1 MVSVTKFLLFLR
13 RSRFLITAPLRE
25 SLPEA
30 LALHNIPH
38 VGMEA
43 RCVVKQWGLNHMEL
57 NHMEL
62 NYMELNHTG
71 LTYS

>member
-1 MVSVTKFLLFLR
+1 MASVTKFLLFLR

-43 RCVVKQWGLNHMEL
+43 RCVVKQWGLNYMEL
-57 NHMEL
+57 NHTEL

>member
-1 MVSVTKFLLFLR
+1 MNVVNGERHYVFLFLR

-38 VGMEA
+38 AGMEA
-43 RCVVKQWGLNHMEL
+43 LCGQAMGWPQSVGVKQ
-57 NHMEL
+57 
-62 NYMELNHTG
+62 
-71 LTYS
+71 

>member
-38 VGMEA
+38 VEMEA

-62 NYMELNHTG
+62 NHTG

>member
-1 MVSVTKFLLFLR
+1 MASVTTFLLFLR
-13 RSRFLITAPLRE
+13 RSRFLITVPLRE

-30 LALHNIPH
+30 LALYNVPH
-38 VGMEA
+38 TGMEA

-57 NHMEL
+57 NH
-62 NYMELNHTG
+62 TG

>member
-1 MVSVTKFLLFLR
+1 MASVTKFLLFFR

-38 VGMEA
+38 AGMEA
-43 RCVVKQWGLNHMEL
+43 HCVVEQCEVEPYGVEL
-57 NHMEL
+57 
-62 NYMELNHTG
+62 
-71 LTYS
+71 